1 MKMNRT
7 FWLMFILLL
16 PLCSRAQE
24 EKKEFG
30 IKFSGFVKSDFFYDT
45 RQTVNIREGHF
56 LLYPA
61 GENLDADGE
70 DINARYNYNFL
81 SIQTRLTGTISAP
94 DAFGANVMGVIE
106 ADFFGNENANIFSDV
121 NGFRL
126 RHAYAKLSW
135 ANTELMFGQYWHP
148 LFIPGCFSDVIS
160 FNTGAPFQPFSRNP
174 QMRITQKLDNF
185 KLIGVL
191 SAQRDF
197 TSPGGSASLRNSGLP
212 EIHAQVQYENKN
224 VETKEE
230 FLAGLGGGYKVL
242 LPLLNTEKNNKK
254 YSTDETVASISTTG
268 FLKLKFKDFTYKLQG
283 VYGENLYDMTML
295 GGYGV
300 QEVIDT
306 NKNTVAYTPFKTLSI
321 WSEVMTQVDDLQF
334 GLWGGYTQNLGAK
347 NSIVYYSNKV
357 GGSDVTIRGSD
368 IKSIWRISPRVI
380 LTSGKF
386 NFALETEYTNA
397 AYAVK
402 NSSGDLLRDAKGVIM
417 ETKNLSNLRVLFAV
431 ILKF

>member
-1 MKMNRT
+1 MNRNI
-7 FWLMFILLL
+7 WLVFTLLMPFFL
-16 PLCSRAQE
+16 HAQE
-24 EKKEFG
+24 VKNDFG

-45 RQTVNIREGHF
+45 RQTVSIREGHF
-56 LLYPA
+56 LLYPD
-61 GENLDADGE
+61 GEKLDADGE
-70 DINARYNYNFL
+70 DINAKYNFNIL

-94 DAFGANVMGVIE
+94 DAFGANVSGVVE
-106 ADFFGNENANIFSDV
+106 ADFFGNENASFADV

-135 ANTELMFGQYWHP
+135 TNTEMMFGQYWHP

-174 QMRITQKLDNF
+174 QMRITQKIDKF
-185 KLIGVL
+185 KIIGVL

-197 TSPGGSASLRNSGLP
+197 TSPGGSASLRNTGLP
-212 EIHAQVQYENKN
+212 EMHAQVQYENKDI
-224 VETKEE
+224 ETKEE
-230 FLAGLGGGYKVL
+230 ILAGLGGGYKVL
-242 LPLLNTEKNNKK
+242 LPLLYTEKGNKK
-254 YSTDETVASISTTG
+254 YGTDETVAGISATG
-268 FLKLKFKDFTYKLQG
+268 FLKMKFNDFTFKLQG

-300 QEVIDT
+300 QMVIDT
-306 NKNTVAYTPFKTLSI
+306 NKNSVAYSPFKTFSA
-321 WSEVMTQVDDLQF
+321 WSEVMTQAGDFQY

-347 NSIVYYSNKV
+347 NSIAYYSNKV
-357 GGSDVTIRGSD
+357 AGSDVTIRGSD
-368 IKSIWRISPRVI
+368 IKSIWRISPRVV

-386 NFALETEYTNA
+386 NFALETEYTSA

-402 NSSGDLLRDAKGVIM
+402 NIVGDIMRDAKGVIG
-417 ETKNLSNLRVLFAV
+417 ETKNISNLRVLLAV

>member
-1 MKMNRT
+1 MKMNST
-7 FWLMFILLL
+7 FWLLFILLL
-16 PLCSRAQE
+16 PFSLQAQE
-24 EKKEFG
+24 EKKDFG

-56 LLYPA
+56 LLYPD
-61 GENLDADGE
+61 GEKLDADGN
-70 DINARYNYNFL
+70 DINAKHNFNFL
-81 SIQTRLTGTISAP
+81 SIQTRLTGTITAP
-94 DAFGANVMGVIE
+94 DAFGANVSGVVE
-106 ADFFGNENANIFSDV
+106 ADFFGNENTSFADV

-126 RHAYAKLSW
+126 RHAYAKLTW
-135 ANTELMFGQYWHP
+135 TNTELLFGQYWHP

-174 QMRITQKLDNF
+174 QMRITQKIENF

-212 EIHAQVQYENKN
+212 EMHAEFQYENKN
-224 VETKEE
+224 VEANEE
-230 FLAGLGGGYKVL
+230 ILAGIGGGYKVL
-242 LPLLNTEKNNKK
+242 LPLMNTEKSNNK
-254 YSTDETVASISTTG
+254 YLTDETVSSISATG
-268 FLKLKFKDFTYKLQG
+268 FLKLKIKDITYKMQG

-321 WSEVMTQVDDLQF
+321 WSEVMTQVDDFQF

-357 GGSDVTIRGSD
+357 NGTDVTIRGSD
-368 IKSIWRISPRVI
+368 IKSIWRISPRAI

-397 AYAVK
+397 AYAIK
-402 NSSGDLLRDAKGVIM
+402 NGNGDPKRDSKGYIT
-417 ETKNLSNLRVLFAV
+417 ETKNLSNLRFLFAV